1 MSNNP
6 KEQLKSDV
14 LSLTLPSEKFPH
26 GVTQLKI
33 AQILGVSRSNV
44 YSVQRQLV
52 VEGKL
57 KRDVDTKHLL
67 KDIPAKDIREYSD
80 VKKPEV
86 KARKNAYRKKPEV
99 KARQIIYQKRYHQD
113 PEVKKRIKG
122 YQKQYSQK
130 AEVKLRNKLRRQ
142 NPDHKARMREYHRKY
157 DLREEVKARKKELS
171 QTPEYKQKQK
181 EYLGRP
187 EIKKQTLNCEIN
199 YEDKIQIIKHA

>member
-80 VKKPEV
+80 VKKTSRSSNHV
-86 KARKNAYRKKPEV
+86 RCIMVVSKPEV
-99 KARQIIYQKRYHQD
+99 KARQIIFQNMRYHT
-113 PEVKKRIKG
+113 R
-122 YQKQYSQK
+122 S
-130 AEVKLRNKLRRQ
+130 R
-142 NPDHKARMREYHRKY
+142 
-157 DLREEVKARKKELS
+157 S
-171 QTPEYKQKQK
+171 
-181 EYLGRP
+181 
-187 EIKKQTLNCEIN
+187 
-199 YEDKIQIIKHA
+199 